1 MNVRPATILDVPLVL
16 PMIVKQYALHTAWD
30 AAKFAPAD
38 DLPMT
43 YGHWLAQRLADPT
56 SVFLV
61 ADRSEDADQH
71 QPVGFIL
78 ATKEQ
83 EIPIYKTKHYGFIH
97 DLWVDDGY
105 RHEGLGKQLAIRC
118 LEELKAR
125 GIYQIRLDTAHPNEA
140 ARKLFGSLGF
150 RPVCVQML
158 MEL

>member
-1 MNVRPATILDVPLVL
+1 MTIRPATILDVPLVM

-38 DLPMT
+38 DLHLT

-61 ADRSEDADQH
+61 ADRNADPDQPH
-71 QPVGFIL
+71 PVGFIL
-78 ATKEQ
+78 ATTER
-83 EIPIYKTKHYGFIH
+83 EIPIYKTKQYGFIH

-118 LEELKAR
+118 LEELKLR
-125 GIYQIRLDTAHPNEA
+125 GIRQVRLDTAQPNEA

-150 RPVCVQML
+150 RPACVQML